1 MILKKINQILPAN
14 LKVDLAIL
22 YFLIVFAALLEL
34 ISLGL
39 IPLFISYILSENL
52 SNMFE
57 NFNIIF
63 LLNHLPGNNIIIK
76 LSTIIFLIF
85 LFKLIYMIFLSY
97 YELGVI
103 RKIKLF
109 FSKNVYSSYLNK
121 DYNFFLKKNSAEL
134 SRNIINETENAVQ
147 FLACILTISR
157 EIFLI
162 FVIGFLLI
170 IFDPL
175 VTLIG
180 ILITSL
186 FVLIFYLQTDKKIK
200 KIASLRIRLQGDLF
214 KHVIET
220 FSVIKD
226 IKIYS
231 KQNFFIKKLINIRND
246 LDKYLLKRDFYI
258 KLPKI
263 VFEFLAVSL
272 IVFLIVTF
280 TLLNKNTGELFTLL
294 SLMAVAVVRLLP
306 SFNQLSI
313 SFALF
318 GSYKKSFEI
327 ISQDIESYFS
337 RIKIKQNL
345 NSLEKVK
352 QSNNNLIDIKIDNV
366 SFSYDE
372 NKNPVLKGIS
382 LEIKRG
388 EMIGLVGKSGAGK
401 STLINLILSLLEP
414 KKGKIIFPNQK
425 KCGFV
430 PQDIFLLDTS
440 LRNNIALGQKEED
453 INEKKLKD
461 VIHKSELTN
470 FVKKHNKG
478 FDLILGERG
487 IRISGGEKQRIG
499 LARTLYSDKKIIIL
513 DEATSSLDNYT
524 EKLIMDSII
533 NLKKDLTIIIVA
545 HRLTTLR
552 HCDRVIYLEE
562 GYIKDQGKLEYL
574 LQKFPNL
581 NMDVNNKKDR

>member
-14 LKVDLAIL
+14 IKVDLTIL

-52 SNMFE
+52 SSMFE

-63 LLNHLPGNNIIIK
+63 ILNYLPGDNIIIK
-76 LSTIIFLIF
+76 LSVIIFIIF

-97 YELGVI
+97 YELVVI
-103 RKIKLF
+103 RKLKLF
-109 FSKNVYSSYLNK
+109 FSRNIYSSYLNK
-121 DYNFFLKKNSAEL
+121 DYNFFLRKNSAEL
-134 SRNIINETENAVQ
+134 SRNIINETENAVN
-147 FLACILTISR
+147 FLSCILSISR

-170 IFDPL
+170 IFDPV

-200 KIASLRIRLQGDLF
+200 KIASFRIRLQGDLF

-220 FSVIKD
+220 FSIIKD

-231 KQNFFIKKLINIRND
+231 KENFFTKKLINIRSD

-263 VFEFLAVSL
+263 VFEFLAVTL
-272 IVFLIVTF
+272 IVFLIVIF

-327 ISQDIESYFS
+327 ISKDIEIYFS
-337 RIKIKQNL
+337 KTKTQQKF
-345 NSLEKVK
+345 NSLGKLK
-352 QSNNNLIDIKIDNV
+352 QSNNNLIDIKIDKV
-366 SFSYDE
+366 LFYYDE
-372 NKNPVLKGIS
+372 KKNAILKDIS

-401 STLINLILSLLEP
+401 STLINVILNLLEP
-414 KKGKIIFPNQK
+414 QKGKVTFPNQK

-430 PQDIFLLDTS
+430 PQDIFLLDTT
-440 LRNNIALGQKEED
+440 LKNNIALGQKDED
-453 INEKKLKD
+453 IDQKKLDD

-478 FDLILGERG
+478 FDLVLGERG

-499 LARTLYSDKKIIIL
+499 LARTLYSDKQIIIL

-533 NLKKDLTIIIVA
+533 NLKKELTIIIVA

-562 GYIKDQGKLEYL
+562 GCIKDQGKLEYL

-581 NMDVNNKKDR
+581 NIDVKSKNDK

>member
-1 MILKKINQILPAN
+1 M
-14 LKVDLAIL
+14 
-22 YFLIVFAALLEL
+22 
-34 ISLGL
+34 
-39 IPLFISYILSENL
+39 
-52 SNMFE
+52 
-57 NFNIIF
+57 
-63 LLNHLPGNNIIIK
+63 
-76 LSTIIFLIF
+76 
-85 LFKLIYMIFLSY
+85 
-97 YELGVI
+97 
-103 RKIKLF
+103 
-109 FSKNVYSSYLNK
+109 
-121 DYNFFLKKNSAEL
+121 
-134 SRNIINETENAVQ
+134 
-147 FLACILTISR
+147 
-157 EIFLI
+157 
-162 FVIGFLLI
+162 
-170 IFDPL
+170 
-175 VTLIG
+175 
-180 ILITSL
+180 
-186 FVLIFYLQTDKKIK
+186 
-200 KIASLRIRLQGDLF
+200 
-214 KHVIET
+214 
-220 FSVIKD
+220 
-226 IKIYS
+226 
-231 KQNFFIKKLINIRND
+231 
-246 LDKYLLKRDFYI
+246 DKYLLKRDFYI

-272 IVFLIVTF
+272 IVFLIITF

-366 SFSYDE
+366 SFNYDE

-499 LARTLYSDKKIIIL
+499 LARTLYSDKKILIL

-581 NMDVNNKKDR
+581 NMDVNNKKDG

>member
-14 LKVDLAIL
+14 IKVDLAIL

-39 IPLFISYILSENL
+39 IPLFISYILSESL

-63 LLNHLPGNNIIIK
+63 LLNHLPGNNNIIK
-76 LSTIIFLIF
+76 LSIIIFLIF

-147 FLACILTISR
+147 FLACILSISR

-200 KIASLRIRLQGDLF
+200 NIALFRIRLQGDLF

-220 FSVIKD
+220 FSIIKD

-231 KQNFFIKKLINIRND
+231 KENFFIKKLISIRND

-272 IVFLIVTF
+272 IVFLIITF

-366 SFSYDE
+366 SFNYDE

-581 NMDVNNKKDR
+581 NMDVNNKKDG

>member
-14 LKVDLAIL
+14 IKVDLAIL

-39 IPLFISYILSENL
+39 IPLFISYILSESL

-63 LLNHLPGNNIIIK
+63 LLNHLPGNNNIIK
-76 LSTIIFLIF
+76 LSIIIFLIF

-147 FLACILTISR
+147 FLACILSISR

-200 KIASLRIRLQGDLF
+200 NIALFRIRLQGDLF

-220 FSVIKD
+220 FSIIKD

-231 KQNFFIKKLINIRND
+231 KENFFIKKLISIRND

-272 IVFLIVTF
+272 IVFLIITF

-366 SFSYDE
+366 SFNYDE
-372 NKNPVLKGIS
+372 NKNPVLKGI
-382 LEIKRG
+382 
-388 EMIGLVGKSGAGK
+388 
-401 STLINLILSLLEP
+401 
-414 KKGKIIFPNQK
+414 
-425 KCGFV
+425 
-430 PQDIFLLDTS
+430 FL
-440 LRNNIALGQKEED
+440 K
-453 INEKKLKD
+453 
-461 VIHKSELTN
+461 
-470 FVKKHNKG
+470 
-478 FDLILGERG
+478 
-487 IRISGGEKQRIG
+487 
-499 LARTLYSDKKIIIL
+499 
-513 DEATSSLDNYT
+513 
-524 EKLIMDSII
+524 
-533 NLKKDLTIIIVA
+533 
-545 HRLTTLR
+545 
-552 HCDRVIYLEE
+552 
-562 GYIKDQGKLEYL
+562 
-574 LQKFPNL
+574 
-581 NMDVNNKKDR
+581 

>member
-14 LKVDLAIL
+14 IKVDLAIL

-39 IPLFISYILSENL
+39 IPLFISYILSESL

-63 LLNHLPGNNIIIK
+63 LLNHLPGNNNIIK
-76 LSTIIFLIF
+76 LSIIIFFIF

-147 FLACILTISR
+147 FLACILSISR

-200 KIASLRIRLQGDLF
+200 NIALFRIRLQGDLF

-220 FSVIKD
+220 FSIIKD

-231 KQNFFIKKLINIRND
+231 KENFFIKKLISIRND

-272 IVFLIVTF
+272 IVFLIITF

-366 SFSYDE
+366 SFNYDE

-453 INEKKLKD
+453 KMKK
-461 VIHKSELTN
+461 N
-470 FVKKHNKG
+470 
-478 FDLILGERG
+478 
-487 IRISGGEKQRIG
+487 
-499 LARTLYSDKKIIIL
+499 
-513 DEATSSLDNYT
+513 
-524 EKLIMDSII
+524 
-533 NLKKDLTIIIVA
+533 
-545 HRLTTLR
+545 
-552 HCDRVIYLEE
+552 
-562 GYIKDQGKLEYL
+562 
-574 LQKFPNL
+574 
-581 NMDVNNKKDR
+581 